1 VDAYYRRLIGP
12 AWMFRYPKYCV
23 KTHYCAQERRLI
35 IMANLTYPANLK
47 YTESDEWVRVDGDQA
62 TIGITDYA
70 QDQLG
75 DIVYI
80 ELAWDASQNVSHE
93 GKFGDI
99 ESVKATSELF
109 SPISGEVVKVNEALK
124 DQPELIND
132 SPYDEGWMLV
142 VKVTKPEELDSL
154 MSAEEYQQYLQGR

>member
-1 VDAYYRRLIGP
+1 MP
-12 AWMFRYPKYCV
+12 PK
-23 KTHYCAQERRLI
+23 AARERVLNKYI
-35 IMANLTYPANLK
+35 TVQKKGDTIMANLNHPANLK
-47 YTESDEWVRVDGDQA
+47 YTRSDEWVRVEGDQA

-80 ELAWDASQNVSHE
+80 ELPWNASQGVSHE
-93 GKFGDI
+93 AKFGDI
-99 ESVKATSELF
+99 ESVKATSELL

-124 DQPELIND
+124 DKPELIND

-142 VKVTKPEELDSL
+142 VKVTRPEELNSL
-154 MSAEEYQQYLQGR
+154 LSAEEYQKYLQGR

>member
-1 VDAYYRRLIGP
+1 
-12 AWMFRYPKYCV
+12 
-23 KTHYCAQERRLI
+23 
-35 IMANLTYPANLK
+35 MASLNHPANLK
-47 YTESDEWVRVDGDQA
+47 YSKTDEWVRVDGDQA

-80 ELAWDASQNVSHE
+80 ELPWDAGANLTHE

-109 SPISGEVVKVNEALK
+109 SPISGEVVKANENLK

-132 SPYDEGWMLV
+132 KPYDDGWMLV
-142 VKVTKPEELDSL
+142 VKMTNPVELDSL
-154 MSAEEYQQYLQGR
+154 MSADQYKTYLQGR

>member
-1 VDAYYRRLIGP
+1 
-12 AWMFRYPKYCV
+12 
-23 KTHYCAQERRLI
+23 
-35 IMANLTYPANLK
+35 MASLQHPANLK
-47 YTESDEWVRVDGDQA
+47 YSKTDEWVRVEGDQA

-80 ELAWDASQNVSHE
+80 ELPWDVSQNVSHE

-109 SPISGEVVKVNEALK
+109 SPVSGEVIKVNETLK
-124 DQPELIND
+124 DTPELIND
-132 SPYDEGWMLV
+132 SPYEQGWMLV
-142 VKVTKPEELDSL
+142 VKMTNPGEVDSL
-154 MSAEEYQQYLQGR
+154 MSADEYTAYLQGR